1 MSRTKNQII
10 RPSGLRQSKDGGY
23 IYANCAVTG
32 KFVPM
37 KADYF
42 AKVLERFGNDEAR
55 FVKEYVFRSVT
66 KLREEGKTDDEIRTI
81 LGNEE
86 QAAPKAEKAPKV
98 EKAEKAVKQP
108 KVEKV
113 AKVKHIKATDTI
125 ISPVVGEKA
134 GTEVKSVT
142 YSWSGDPQNYFKS
155 ATRGVINWAE
165 ATKETCFF
173 PGTCLDS
180 QCFGC
185 SIFDKCVCA
194 SKISDEKR
202 AKLGRGGQEK
212 PVVKAINLTGNS
224 AAKPVAEQTE
234 AE

>member
-1 MSRTKNQII
+1 MSRTKNQIV

-81 LGNEE
+81 LGTEE
-86 QAAPKAEKAPKV
+86 QAAPKAEKA
-98 EKAEKAVKQP
+98 E

-113 AKVKHIKATDTI
+113 AKQPKAEKVAKVKPIKDVATI
-125 ISPVVGEKA
+125 VSPVVGEKA

-155 ATRGVINWAE
+155 ATRGVINWTE

-173 PGTCLDS
+173 PSINLDKN
-180 QCFGC
+180 CAGC
-185 SIFDKCVCA
+185 EIFDKCVCG

-202 AKLGRGGQEK
+202 SKRGGQEK

-224 AAKPVAEQTE
+224 AAKPVTE
-234 AE
+234 LEETE